1 MIYSDTTGENETIG
15 VQIALNEGQKCK
27 SGKPQQHYHLTWR
40 VFCNDELKR
49 GVIQIKSHDLTID
62 KCDFVIEA
70 ESLHGCQMANYY
82 VLSSFIQNFKIIF
95 FVAFILIG
103 SFLNFLGAKIVKC
116 TLVITSFFVTVGGIF
131 FLLFSVIG
139 LKSLSMTV
147 MWILLILTLLIS
159 FLVAYLFLKFI
170 KVFYAVLG
178 GIMGYAIGSI
188 VYSFIFR
195 HITSNPEL
203 FYWLSI
209 IICVIL
215 GVLFAVFAHKHLTI
229 VATSILGSYIFIR
242 GISLLAGGFPS
253 EAEMID
259 LISRKEFDQ
268 LSDLL
273 TPLVYLYFAGLAILI
288 VCGIVVQYKFY
299 SEDDEKKLDS
309 REVALNN

>member
-1 MIYSDTTGENETIG
+1 M
-15 VQIALNEGQKCK
+15 NEGQKCK
-27 SGKPQQHYHLTWR
+27 ENQNYKVTWR
-40 VFCNDELKR
+40 IFCNEELER
-49 GVIQIKSHDLTID
+49 GLLKITNQD
-62 KCDFVIEA
+62 KISIETCDVVLEA
-70 ESLHGCQMANYY
+70 QSLQGCQMANYY
-82 VLSSFIQNFKIIF
+82 ALSSFIKNFKIIF
-95 FVAFILIG
+95 FIAFILIG

-116 TLVITSFFVTVGGIF
+116 TLVITSFFVTIGGIF

-139 LKSLSMTV
+139 LKSISMTV
-147 MWILLILTLLIS
+147 MWILLILTILIS
-159 FLVAYLFLKFI
+159 FVVAYLFLKFI

-188 VYSFIFR
+188 LYSFIFR
-195 HITSNPEL
+195 HISANPTL
-203 FYWLSI
+203 FYWLTI
-209 IICVIL
+209 IVCIIL

-253 EAEMID
+253 EAEIID

-268 LSDLL
+268 LADLM
-273 TPLVYLYFAGLAILI
+273 TPLVYLYLVGLAILI
-288 VCGIVVQYKFY
+288 VVGIVVQYKFY